1 MKVADD
7 DADKK
12 REALRMLTQNPQTSA
27 AQDQM
32 RQQQQAQPRDLS
44 QMRPEVIRAVGAQ
57 ERQAEMVVKST
68 WNLFVQDDWRITN
81 NLTLNLGLRFDHFQS
96 FGNTLNPTAGT
107 SATLPARSSA
117 ATPSVVPG
125 RAMACAS
132 TRRYEPSMTQ
142 VMPRKNGFP
151 CSPSNC
157 RRRLARN
164 GTTVRETP
172 SDAAMVNTIASGIER
187 M

>member
-68 WNLFVQDDWRITN
+68 WNLFVQ
-81 NLTLNLGLRFDHFQS
+81 
-96 FGNTLNPTAGT
+96 A
-107 SATLPARSSA
+107 
-117 ATPSVVPG
+117 
-125 RAMACAS
+125 
-132 TRRYEPSMTQ
+132 
-142 VMPRKNGFP
+142 
-151 CSPSNC
+151 
-157 RRRLARN
+157 
-164 GTTVRETP
+164 
-172 SDAAMVNTIASGIER
+172 IER
-187 M
+187 A